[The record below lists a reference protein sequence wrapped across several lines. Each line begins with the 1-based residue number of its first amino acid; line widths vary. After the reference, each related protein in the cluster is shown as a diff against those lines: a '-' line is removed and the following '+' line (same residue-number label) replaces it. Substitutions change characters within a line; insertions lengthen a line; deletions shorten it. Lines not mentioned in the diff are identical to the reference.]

1 MKPVQIPSFMCIG
14 ITVIELREFKEKKKK
29 KKKKKKNNNNN
40 NMDKMGKI
48 CLALIGRESGIL
60 VKYFI
65 HSFVLTCSILYSH
78 QKSN

>member
-14 ITVIELREFKEKKKK
+14 ITVIELHEFKEKKKK
-29 KKKKKKNNNNN
+29 KKKKN

-48 CLALIGRESGIL
+48 CLALIGRGSDIL

>member
-1 MKPVQIPSFMCIG
+1 MKPVQIPSVMSIG

-29 KKKKKKNNNNN
+29 KNN

-48 CLALIGRESGIL
+48 CLALIGRGSGIL

-65 HSFVLTCSILYSH
+65 HSFVLTFSILYSH